1 MRLRLVYLSPRFPG
15 RLGKLEIIAGI
26 LSFSMV
32 RVGVVGAS
40 GYAGGEL
47 LRILSI
53 HPRVEVAVATSR
65 EFAGKPISYVHV
77 NLRRYYPNL
86 KFTDVSIDE
95 LVSRC
100 DLIFVNTPPGV
111 SQKITPKLLESGLNV
126 IDLSPD
132 FRLRDPEDYERWY
145 GFQHEAPEIL
155 PKSVY
160 GLPEVHREEL
170 KRADLI
176 ACPGCNATA
185 SILALTPLVESKIID
200 LEHIVV
206 DVKVGSSEA
215 GRKPSLGSHHPERA
229 NVMRPYSVEGH
240 RHVAE
245 ILQELNHLSKG
256 RADVIFVP
264 HAVGAVRGALATCH
278 AWLTNQN
285 VDNNVLRRIYAKR
298 YGSEPFVRVVGEG
311 LFKYP
316 DPINV
321 IGSNYADV
329 KAAVYEKKGVISFCA
344 IDNLVKGAAG
354 QAVQCMNI
362 MLGFDERMGL
372 ESPPLR
378 PV

>member
-1 MRLRLVYLSPRFPG
+1 MD
-15 RLGKLEIIAGI
+15 RLGKPEIIVDTLSLPMVKVGI
-26 LSFSMV
+26 
-32 RVGVVGAS
+32 VGAS
-40 GYAGGEL
+40 GYTGGEL
-47 LRILSI
+47 LRILSV
-53 HPRVEVAVATSR
+53 HPRVEVTVATSR
-65 EFAGKPISYVHV
+65 EFTGKPISYVHV
-77 NLRRYYPNL
+77 NLRRYYSNL

-95 LVSRC
+95 LISRC
-100 DLIFVNTPPGV
+100 DLVFINTPPGI
-111 SQKITPKLLESGLNV
+111 SQKITPKLLESGLKV

-132 FRLRDPEDYERWY
+132 FRLKNFKDYEKWY
-145 GFQHEAPEIL
+145 GFQHEAIDL
-155 PKSVY
+155 LQKSVY
-160 GLPEVHREEL
+160 GLPELHREEL
-170 KRADLI
+170 RRAELI

-185 SILALTPLVESKIID
+185 SILALTPLVESRIVD

-215 GRKPSLGSHHPERA
+215 GRKPNLGSHHPERA

-245 ILQELNHLSKG
+245 IIQELSSLS
-256 RADVIFVP
+256 RDTVDVIFVP
-264 HAVGAVRGALATCH
+264 HAVGAVRGALASCH
-278 AWLTNQN
+278 TWLTNQDID
-285 VDNNVLRRIYAKR
+285 DNALRRIYARR
-298 YGSEPFVRVVGEG
+298 YSGEPFVRIVGEG

-329 KAAVYEKKGVISFCA
+329 KAVLYERKGAISFCA

-362 MLGFDERMGL
+362 MLGFDEKMGL
-372 ESPPLR
+372 EAPPLR